1 MRSLHIIGS
10 RKGGGAE
17 RFFTRLVA
25 GLNQQSKAIAVAQPG
40 SEVAGW
46 LNASVEQFPLR
57 MRNNWDLLARWQI
70 NTLIK
75 RVQPDIVQTY
85 MGRATG
91 LTHLPKRAGCV
102 HIARLG
108 GYYGIKTYRH
118 ADALVGNTHGIC
130 DYLVQKGIPSEKVFY
145 IGNFVDQPNSY
156 SVTELQG
163 LRQEWGVPVDALLL
177 TSVGRLHPNKGFPD
191 LVDAM
196 ARLPEEINHRP
207 LHLFLVGDGPMREE
221 LVTQVAQ
228 SGLGAR
234 IHFTGWQSDASPF
247 YAACD
252 IAVCPS
258 RHEPLG
264 NVILE
269 AWSHRK
275 PLVTTANQGA
285 SELVT
290 AGENGLVAAVEDAGS
305 LSKTIEAA
313 LRLDTTILEQLAET
327 GYQTLMQEH
336 SQEVVVNAYLD
347 LYQRLT
353 GS

>member
-17 RFFTRLVA
+17 RFFARLVA
-25 GLNQQSKAIAVAQPG
+25 GLNQRSAASAVVQPG

-46 LNASVEQFPLR
+46 LSTSVEQFPLR
-57 MRNNWDLLARWQI
+57 MRNNWDLLACWQI

-85 MGRATG
+85 MGRATR
-91 LTHLPKRAGCV
+91 LTHPPKRTGCV
-102 HIARLG
+102 HVARLG
-108 GYYGIKTYRH
+108 GYYEIKTYRH
-118 ADALVGNTHGIC
+118 ADALVGNTRGIC
-130 DYLVQKGIPSEKVFY
+130 DYLIQEGVPAGQVFY
-145 IGNFVDQPNSY
+145 IGNFVDQPPGY
-156 SVTELQG
+156 SVEQLQA
-163 LRQEWGVPVDALLL
+163 LRQEWGVPGDALLL

-191 LVDAM
+191 LLDAM
-196 ARLPEEINHRP
+196 ARLPEEINHRS
-207 LHLFLVGDGPMREE
+207 LHLFLVGNGPMQNE
-221 LVTQVAQ
+221 LATQVAQ

-234 IHFTGWQSDASPF
+234 VHFTGWQSDVSPF

-269 AWSHRK
+269 AWSHHK

-285 SELVT
+285 TELVT
-290 AGENGLVAAVEDAGS
+290 SGENGLVARVEDAVS
-305 LSKTIEAA
+305 LSESIEAA
-313 LRLDTTILEQLAET
+313 LRLDVATLEQLAET
-327 GYQTLMQEH
+327 GYQTLVREH
-336 SQEVVVNAYLD
+336 SQEVVVSAYLD
-347 LYQRLT
+347 LYERLT
-353 GS
+353 RS